1 MKHLIEVARIV
12 TKKKVRKIEIFDEQ
26 ALKQKNSK
34 FNEFYEAVILEK
46 FQTDDDAAEYL
57 YAKKSTDDRYRQ
69 LKSRF
74 KKRLLNT
81 LFFLDINQPSTSNY
95 NRAYYSCNKDW
106 TLVKILL
113 ANQAYE
119 TASFLARQIFN
130 TAQKFKFA
138 DVIVN
143 CSRILREHYSL
154 IEKDDKEYEF
164 FDKEC
169 KRFQNVQDAEIRSEE
184 FYQRVVMNYY
194 KLRPKDKELESKIN
208 TYCSALEGLSEIYD
222 SPIVHYNKYMVL
234 IFLYEMLGEYNK
246 MLDTCSAAEK
256 YVEDNPHYYREDKI
270 GEVLL
275 KRASALLH
283 LQKTEFQHLK
293 EKQRVDLMSSTLN
306 NLVYFELWLEILE
319 FHFLICCHSGKYNDA
334 LQIVL
339 KAFADKRF
347 NQCSDLQKEKWY
359 IFEVYLNYLCSPN
372 EDLILELSNANNKKR
387 KKFKLKKFLSEPLF
401 YPKSMRPL
409 QAKLLIAQILFLID
423 DEKFQEANK
432 LIEDLKVFGLRQ
444 LNKDEDGRLLL
455 FLRLLQYLSKSE
467 YKLRPDSAHYKYLEK
482 LKQQPFK
489 YRGLLNELEV
499 VPYEKLWEILLS
511 RLSKK

>member
-1 MKHLIEVARIV
+1 MKHLLEIARIV
-12 TKKKVRKIEIFDEQ
+12 TKKKIRKIEIFDEE

-46 FQTDDDAAEYL
+46 FQTDDVAAEYL
-57 YAKKSTDDRYRQ
+57 YAQKSTDDRYRQ

-119 TASFLARQIFN
+119 TASYLARQVFN
-130 TAQKFKFA
+130 TALKYKFA

-164 FDKEC
+164 FDNEC

-208 TYCSALEGLSEIYD
+208 TYCSALQGLSEIYD

-234 IFLYEMLGEYNK
+234 IFFYEMLGEYNK
-246 MLDTCSAAEK
+246 MLETCSAAEK

-283 LQKTEFQHLK
+283 LQETEFQDLM
-293 EKQRVDLMSSTLN
+293 EKQRVDLMMSTLH

-319 FHFLICCHSGKYNDA
+319 FHFLICCHAQKYNDA
-334 LQIVL
+334 VQIAL
-339 KAFADKRF
+339 RAFADKRF
-347 NQCSDLQKEKWY
+347 NKCSDFQKEKWY
-359 IFEVYLNYLCSPN
+359 IFEVYLNYLCFHN
-372 EDLILELSNANNKKR
+372 EDLILELSNGNNKKR
-387 KKFKLKKFLSEPLF
+387 KKFRVKKFLSEPVS
-401 YPKSMRPL
+401 YPKSMRHL
-409 QAKLLIAQILFLID
+409 HAKLLIAQILFLID
-423 DEKFQEANK
+423 DDKLIEANK
-432 LIEDLKVFGLRQ
+432 LVEDLKVFSLKQ
-444 LNKDEDGRLLL
+444 FNKVEDSRILL
-455 FLRLLQYLSKSE
+455 FIRLLQYLSKSGF
-467 YKLRPDSAHYKYLEK
+467 KLNSDSVHNKYLEK
-482 LKQQPFK
+482 LKKHPFK
-489 YRGLLNELEV
+489 YRGLHNELEV
-499 VPYEKLWEILLS
+499 FPYEKLWEILLS